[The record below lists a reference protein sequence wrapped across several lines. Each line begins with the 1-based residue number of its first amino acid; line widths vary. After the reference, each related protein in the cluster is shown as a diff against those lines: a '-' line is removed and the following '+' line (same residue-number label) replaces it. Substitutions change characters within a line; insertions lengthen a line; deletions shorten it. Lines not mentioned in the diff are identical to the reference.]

1 MITGTIKS
9 QVDRI
14 WDAFWS
20 GGISN
25 PLEVIEQM
33 TYLLFI
39 KRLDEIHSVREKK
52 AARLGKSIE
61 EPVFGSQ
68 QQNLRWSV
76 FKQLGDAATLYDVVA
91 NQVFP
96 FIKTLGEANSTYA
109 THMKDARFTI
119 PSPAL
124 LAKVVDMLDAIPMD
138 DRDTKGDLYEYMLG
152 KIASAGQNGQFRTPR
167 HIIKLMVEMMAPKPA
182 DTICDPAC
190 GTAGF
195 LVAAAEY
202 LQHHH
207 SNEIY
212 TDQGSAKRFN
222 HDTFHGFDFDSTML
236 RVGSMNMLLH
246 GVENPAIENRDS
258 LSESH
263 AGVEGQFSLIL
274 ANPPFA
280 GSLDYE
286 STAQDLQRMVK
297 TKKTELL
304 FLALFLRLLKPGGR
318 AAVIV
323 PDGVLFGSS
332 KVHKTLRQMLVEKQ
346 KLDAIISMPSGVFRP
361 YAGVSTAILLFT
373 KTNSGGT
380 DSVWFYDMRAD
391 GYSLDDKRNELD
403 HAKHE
408 NDNLPDI
415 LSRWQNQAG
424 EAGRERTEQSFLVPK
439 DEIADNDYDLS
450 INRYKKV
457 VHEVV
462 EYESPAKI
470 IAELKVL
477 ESEIA
482 KGTAELEVMLG

>member
-52 AARLGKSIE
+52 AARLGKPIE
-61 EPVFGSQ
+61 EPVFSPE

-96 FIKTLGEANSTYA
+96 FIKTLGEADSTYA

-182 DTICDPAC
+182 DSICDPAC

-212 TDQGSAKRFN
+212 ADQGSAKRFN

-332 KVHKTLRQMLVEKQ
+332 KAHKSLRQMLVEEQ

-380 DSVWFYDMRAD
+380 DKVWFYDMRAD

-415 LSRWQNQAG
+415 LSRWWDQAG
-424 EAGRERTEQSFLVPK
+424 EAGRERTEQSFLVSK
-439 DEIADNDYDLS
+439 DEIADNDYDLT
-450 INRYKKV
+450 INRYKQV

-462 EYESPAKI
+462 EYEPPAKI
-470 IAELKVL
+470 ISDLKAL
-477 ESEIA
+477 ETEIA
-482 KGTAELEVMLG
+482 RGTAQLEELLR